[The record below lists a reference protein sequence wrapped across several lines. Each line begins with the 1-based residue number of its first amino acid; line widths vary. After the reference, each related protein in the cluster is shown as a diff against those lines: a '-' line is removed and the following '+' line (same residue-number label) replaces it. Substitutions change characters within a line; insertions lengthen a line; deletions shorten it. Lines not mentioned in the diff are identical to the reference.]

1 MREDT
6 SDEEGKCESVRAH
19 MCECLLGVWYELCFH
34 RGSQLKYKSQ
44 SRTKGCYLETHDI
57 WNR

>member
-1 MREDT
+1 MNLCVHT
-6 SDEEGKCESVRAH
+6 CVSVSW
-19 MCECLLGVWYELCFH
+19 ECGTNCAFIG
-34 RGSQLKYKSQ
+34 GSQLKYKSQ